1 MKTRLFF
8 LWCIRIAFIFV
19 MGIIPMQV
27 VAFASKEAVKTESNG
42 EWVCVNGKWEYV
54 QRTLNIVETYFMM
67 DNQILYLQNLPS
79 QRVITV
85 TIVDD
90 SNETV
95 YETETSG
102 TDSLVLSL
110 AAFPAGE
117 YRLELSDTLGSYLYA
132 DFTKE

>member
-1 MKTRLFF
+1 
-8 LWCIRIAFIFV
+8 